1 MTTAL
6 TDYPT
11 FSALATQADIDLHW
25 MRHALF
31 LAAQGLYTAH
41 PNPRVGCVITQ
52 KNLAVAHGF
61 HEKTGLGHAE
71 ALAISMAK
79 ANNISLKGATV
90 YVTLEPCAHFGRTP
104 PCADAL
110 IEAGVARVLVA
121 LGDPYTAVAGKG
133 ISKLKAAGI
142 QVDLGLC
149 QAEAAALNRGF
160 LSRVTRGRP
169 WVTLKAAASLDG
181 RTALQNGVSQWITCA
196 AARADVQHLRAQ
208 SCAILTGSGT
218 ILADNARLTVRQPPL
233 IRQPTRIVVDGLL
246 RTPADAAVYEPNA
259 RVILVT
265 TLADTARH
273 AAYLA
278 RGVTVWVLSLDEEAH
293 EGAHKETLNATCHVD
308 LKTLML
314 KLGELDI
321 NHLLVEAGSSLSQ
334 ALLLNDCIDEIQLYL
349 APKILGSDAQGLFG
363 ALGLTQ
369 LPNNNWSIIDH
380 QKIGDDIK
388 LTCHLRPHDTTNL
401 T

>member
-1 MTTAL
+1 MTT
-6 TDYPT
+6 TPTHYPA

-52 KNLAVAHGF
+52 NNLAVAHGF
-61 HEKTGLGHAE
+61 HKKTGLGHAE

-79 ANNISLKGATV
+79 ANKVVLKGATV
-90 YVTLEPCAHFGRTP
+90 YVTLEPCAHFGRTA

-121 LGDPYTAVAGKG
+121 LGDPYTAVSGKG
-133 ISKLKAAGI
+133 ISKLQAAGI
-142 QVDLGLC
+142 QVKVGLC
-149 QAEAAALNRGF
+149 QVEATALNRGF
-160 LSRVTRGRP
+160 LSRVTRNRP

-181 RTALQNGVSQWITCA
+181 RTALQNGVSQWITSA
-196 AARADVQHLRAQ
+196 AARVDVQHLRAQ

-218 ILADNARLTVRQPPL
+218 ILADNARLTVRPL
-233 IRQPTRIVVDGLL
+233 GLNRQPTRVVVDGLL
-246 RTPADAAVYEPNA
+246 RTSADAAVYEPNT

-273 AAYLA
+273 VPYLA
-278 RGVTVWVLSLDEEAH
+278 RGVLVWVLPLYEEAH
-293 EGAHKETLNATCHVD
+293 NETLNATCHVD
-308 LKTLML
+308 LKALIL
-314 KLGELDI
+314 KLGALNI

-349 APKILGSDAQGLFG
+349 APKILGSDARGLFG
-363 ALGLTQ
+363 DLGLMQ
-369 LPNNNWSIIDH
+369 LPNNNWDIVDH
-380 QKIGDDIK
+380 QKIGDDLK
-388 LTCHLRPHDTTNL
+388 LTFCLKSTEIAKFA
-401 T
+401 